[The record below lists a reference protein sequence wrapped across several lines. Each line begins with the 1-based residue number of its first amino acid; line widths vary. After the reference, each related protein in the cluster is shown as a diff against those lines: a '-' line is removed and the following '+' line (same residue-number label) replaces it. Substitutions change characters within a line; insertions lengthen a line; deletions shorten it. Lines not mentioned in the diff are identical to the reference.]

1 LTRYVNKGHIAR
13 AVLEATAFQTRE
25 VVDAMRKDSGIELD
39 VLRTDGGMVNN
50 NLLMQF
56 QADILA
62 KPVVK
67 PVINETTALGAAY
80 AAGLAVGFYKNLDDL
95 CANWSVDKTWKP
107 AMDEAKRESMYQ
119 LWKKAVTRTFDWV
132 EEPTKTEQ
140 LEKELVG
147 TAN

>member
-1 LTRYVNKGHIAR
+1 
-13 AVLEATAFQTRE
+13 
-25 VVDAMRKDSGIELD
+25 
-39 VLRTDGGMVNN
+39 MVNN

-107 AMDEAKRESMYQ
+107 NMDEGKRESMYQ

-132 EEPTKTEQ
+132 DEPAKVEES
-140 LEKELVG
+140 EKELVG
-147 TAN
+147 AAN